1 MTVSFKQIWNLLARH
16 IAPQRT
22 RFALLTLLLLGS
34 TGLQVINP
42 QIVRAFI
49 DASSTQSV
57 ETLAAAALAFIG
69 IALIQQ
75 VVGVGATYVGEN
87 VAWTA
92 TNTLRAE
99 LAHHCLSLDMTF
111 HDAHAPGEMIERI
124 DGDVAQ
130 LATFFS
136 ELVIRVGGNVLLM
149 AGIVIAL
156 WLQDWR
162 LGVAFAVF
170 ATTLLLVLN
179 RMRDIAVPYQK
190 VRRQAE
196 ADLFGFV
203 EERLTGT
210 EDIRSNGAV
219 DYVLRR
225 LYQLQHAIMKSD
237 YRASAM
243 GWLISMTTNGVLA
256 AGTIAAV
263 IAGYILYRNR
273 AITLGTVY
281 VMIYYLNLL
290 AEPIHEL
297 AHHVESFQT
306 IGASVERLIELRRI
320 ERTVKDGSGAAVPG
334 AAVPGTAMSSGPL
347 SLVLERVS
355 FAYVEHESVLHDLS
369 LHLRP
374 GKVLGLL
381 GRTGSGK
388 TTLARLILRLY
399 DPTAG
404 RISLN
409 GVEARQPLLKTLR
422 QRVALVTQDVQLFRG
437 TLRDNLTL
445 FDRNIS
451 DEHIRAVIEELEL
464 ADWYESLPNGLDTLL
479 EAGGRGLSA
488 GEAQLVAFAR
498 VFMRNPGLVILDEAS
513 SRLDPATEQRIERAV
528 DHLLRDR
535 TAIIIAHRLGTVQRA
550 DEIMILDGGRVA
562 EYGEREQL
570 AADPASRFYG
580 LLQTGLEEV
589 LV

>member
-1 MTVSFKQIWNLLARH
+1 MNVSFKQIWNLLARH
-16 IAPQRT
+16 IAPQRK
-22 RFALLTLLLLGS
+22 RFVLLAVLLLGS
-34 TGLQVINP
+34 IGLQVINP

-49 DASSTQSV
+49 DASSSQAA
-57 ETLAAAALAFIG
+57 ETLAVAALAFIG
-69 IALIQQ
+69 IALFQQ
-75 VVGVGATYVGEN
+75 AVGVGATYVGEN

-92 TNTLRAE
+92 TNALRAE
-99 LAHHCLSLDMTF
+99 MARHCLSLDMAF

-136 ELVIRVGGNVLLM
+136 QLVIRVLGNVLLM

-162 LGVAFAVF
+162 LGVAFAIF
-170 ATTLLLVLN
+170 AATLLFVLN
-179 RMRDIAVPYQK
+179 RVRDIAVPYQK

-196 ADLFGFV
+196 ADLFGFL

-210 EDIRSNGAV
+210 EDIRSSGAV

-225 LYQLQHAIMKSD
+225 LYQLQYAIMKSD
-237 YRASAM
+237 YKASIM
-243 GWLISMTTNGVLA
+243 DRLISVAANAVLA
-256 AGTIAAV
+256 AGNLAAV
-263 IAGYILYRNR
+263 VAGYMLYRSG
-273 AITLGTVY
+273 AVTLGTVY
-281 VMIYYLNLL
+281 LVIHYLNLL
-290 AEPIHEL
+290 AQPIHEL

-320 ERTVKDGSGAAVPG
+320 ERAVKDGPGAALPG
-334 AAVPGTAMSSGPL
+334 AAVLGAAMPGGPL
-347 SLVLERVS
+347 SLMLDGVS

-404 RISLN
+404 RIALD
-409 GVEARQPLLKTLR
+409 GVEARQPLLKALR

-445 FDRNIS
+445 FDRS
-451 DEHIRAVIEELEL
+451 LPDERIRAVIEELEL

-498 VFMRNPGLVILDEAS
+498 VFLRDPGLVILDEAS

-570 AADPASRFYG
+570 AADPASRFYS

>member
-1 MTVSFKQIWNLLARH
+1 MNVPFKQIWALLAQH
-16 IAPQRT
+16 IAPQRK
-22 RFALLTLLLLGS
+22 RFALLTLLLLGNI
-34 TGLQVINP
+34 GLQVINP

-49 DASSTQSV
+49 DASSSQAV

-69 IALIQQ
+69 IALFQQ
-75 VVGVGATYVGEN
+75 VIGTAATYVGEN

-92 TNTLRAE
+92 TNALRAE
-99 LAHHCLSLDMTF
+99 LARHCLSLDMAF

-136 ELVIRVGGNVLLM
+136 QLVIRVLGNVLLM

-162 LGVAFAVF
+162 LGVAFAIF
-170 ATTLLLVLN
+170 AATLLFVLN

-196 ADLFGFV
+196 ADLFGFL

-225 LYQLQHAIMKSD
+225 LVQLQVAIMKSD
-237 YRASAM
+237 YRASTM
-243 GWLISMTTNGVLA
+243 DTLISVAANAVLA
-256 AGTIAAV
+256 AGNVAAV
-263 IAGYILYRNR
+263 VAGYMLYRSGSV
-273 AITLGTVY
+273 TLGTVY
-281 VMIYYLNLL
+281 LVIHYLNLL
-290 AEPIHEL
+290 AQPIHEL

-306 IGASVERLIELRRI
+306 IGASAERLIELRRI
-320 ERTVKDGSGAAVPG
+320 ERTVQDGPG
-334 AAVPGTAMSSGPL
+334 AALSGSAISGGPL
-347 SLVLERVS
+347 SLALDGVS
-355 FAYVEHESVLHDLS
+355 FAYAEHESVLHDLS

-404 RISLN
+404 QIALN
-409 GVEARQPLLKTLR
+409 GVEARQPALKTLR

-445 FDRNIS
+445 FDRSIP
-451 DEHIRAVIEELEL
+451 DERIRAAIEELEL
-464 ADWYESLPNGLDTLL
+464 ADWYQSLPNGLDTLL
-479 EAGGRGLSA
+479 EASGQGLSA

-498 VFMRNPGLVILDEAS
+498 VFLRNPGLVILDEAS

-562 EYGEREQL
+562 EYGESEQL

>member
-1 MTVSFKQIWNLLARH
+1 MNVSLKQSWDLLARH
-16 IAPQRT
+16 IAPQRK
-22 RFALLTLLLLGS
+22 RFVLLTLLLLGS
-34 TGLQVINP
+34 IGLQVINP

-49 DASSTQSV
+49 DASSSQAAS
-57 ETLAAAALAFIG
+57 TLAAAALAFIG
-69 IALIQQ
+69 IALLQQ
-75 VVGVGATYVGEN
+75 AVGVGATYVGEN

-92 TNTLRAE
+92 TNALRAE
-99 LAHHCLSLDMTF
+99 LARHCLSLDMAF

-136 ELVIRVGGNVLLM
+136 ELVIRVLGNVLLM

-156 WLQDWR
+156 WLEDWR
-162 LGVAFAVF
+162 LGAAFAAF
-170 ATTLLLVLN
+170 AATLLVVLN

-196 ADLFGFV
+196 ADLFGFL

-210 EDIRSNGAV
+210 EDIRSSGAV
-219 DYVLRR
+219 DYVLRH
-225 LYQLQHAIMKSD
+225 LYQLQYAIMKSD
-237 YRASAM
+237 YKASVM
-243 GWLISMTTNGVLA
+243 NWLISVAASALLA
-256 AGTIAAV
+256 AGNIAAIV
-263 IAGYILYRNR
+263 AGYMLYRSG
-273 AITLGTVY
+273 AVTLGTVY
-281 VMIYYLNLL
+281 LVIYYLNLL

-297 AHHVESFQT
+297 AHHIESFQT

-320 ERTVKDGSGAAVPG
+320 EQTVKDGPG
-334 AAVPGTAMSSGPL
+334 AALPGAAMPGGPL
-347 SLVLERVS
+347 SLVLDGVS

-399 DPTAG
+399 DPTDG
-404 RISLN
+404 RIALD

-445 FDRNIS
+445 FDRSIP
-451 DEHIRAVIEELEL
+451 DERIRTVIEELEL
-464 ADWYESLPNGLDTLL
+464 ADWYQSLPNGLDTLL

-498 VFMRNPGLVILDEAS
+498 VFMRDPGLVILDEAS

-562 EYGEREQL
+562 EYGQREQL

>member
-1 MTVSFKQIWNLLARH
+1 MNVSFKQTWDLLARH
-16 IAPQRT
+16 IAPQRK
-22 RFALLTLLLLGS
+22 RLALLSILLLGS
-34 TGLQVINP
+34 IGLQVINP

-49 DASSTQSV
+49 DASSSQAA

-69 IALIQQ
+69 IALFQQ
-75 VVGVGATYVGEN
+75 AVGVGATYVGEN

-92 TNTLRAE
+92 TNALRAE
-99 LAHHCLSLDMTF
+99 LARHCLSLDMAF

-136 ELVIRVGGNVLLM
+136 ELVIRVLGNVLLM
-149 AGIVIAL
+149 VGIVIAL
-156 WLQDWR
+156 LLEDWR
-162 LGVAFAVF
+162 LGVTFAVF
-170 ATTLLLVLN
+170 AATLLLVLN
-179 RMRDIAVPYQK
+179 RVRDIAVPYQK

-196 ADLFGFV
+196 ANLFGFL

-210 EDIRSNGAV
+210 EDIRSSGAV
-219 DYVLRR
+219 DYVMRR
-225 LYQLQHAIMKSD
+225 LYQLQVAIMKSD
-237 YRASAM
+237 YKASAM
-243 GWLISMTTNGVLA
+243 DMLISVAANAVLA
-256 AGTIAAV
+256 VGNIAAIV
-263 IAGYILYRNR
+263 AGYMLYRSG
-273 AITLGTVY
+273 AVTLGTVY
-281 VMIYYLNLL
+281 LVIYYLNLL
-290 AEPIHEL
+290 AQPIHEL
-297 AHHVESFQT
+297 AHHIESFQT
-306 IGASVERLIELRRI
+306 IGASVER
-320 ERTVKDGSGAAVPG
+320 TVQDGPG
-334 AAVPGTAMSSGPL
+334 AAMPGAAMPGGPL
-347 SLVLERVS
+347 SLVLDGVS

-404 RISLN
+404 RIALD

-445 FDRNIS
+445 FDRSLS
-451 DEHIRAVIEELEL
+451 DERIRAVIEELEL
-464 ADWYESLPNGLDTLL
+464 ADWYESLPSGLDTLL

-498 VFMRNPGLVILDEAS
+498 VFMRDPGLVILDEAS

-528 DHLLRDR
+528 DHLLRSR
-535 TAIIIAHRLGTVQRA
+535 TAIIIAHRLGTVHRA

-570 AADPASRFYG
+570 AADPASRFYS

-589 LV
+589 LA